1 MDRKKLLIADSNEEF
16 RTALESV
23 LQDEFEIRGA
33 GSGGDAWELLDA
45 FRPDVLVLDVSLS
58 ELDGIHLLEC
68 AAKRGYMPKTL
79 ATMLCSSDYLAARL
93 TGLGVCH
100 AMLKPCNLPVTAERV
115 REIAADSIPIAAQS
129 EEQQLRLI
137 LLQLGVNPKHNGY
150 HYMCTAVQFFSQ
162 DSTQALTK
170 ELYTAVGAAYGV
182 CWQQV
187 ERSIRTALDAAW
199 ERTDEQLWRK
209 WFGGSRALKRPTGGE
224 VISRLA
230 EYLRFQRL
238 RKNG

>member
-1 MDRKKLLIADSNEEF
+1 MLRRA
-16 RTALESV
+16 
-23 LQDEFEIRGA
+23 
-33 GSGGDAWELLDA
+33 
-45 FRPDVLVLDVSLS
+45 LVLLM
-58 ELDGIHLLEC
+58 LL
-68 AAKRGYMPKTL
+68 M
-79 ATMLCSSDYLAARL
+79 M
-93 TGLGVCH
+93 
-100 AMLKPCNLPVTAERV
+100 LPVISLADETVPYEVCTFSATLPEQLKAPLSALIPDETKV
-115 REIAADSIPIAAQS
+115 ISGAAI
-129 EEQQLRLI
+129 
-137 LLQLGVNPKHNGY
+137 KHNGY
-150 HYMCTAVQFFSQ
+150 HYMCTAVQIFSQ